1 MPLDYRRIN
10 GPEESVPYELFIRK
24 SKSTH
29 KDTAESKLPEASG
42 EQRKICK

>member
-10 GPEESVPYELFIRK
+10 GPEESVPYELFLRK
-24 SKSTH
+24 VKPSEE
-29 KDTAESKLPEASG
+29 DSKLPKSSG

>member
-10 GPEESVPYELFIRK
+10 GPDESVPYELFLRK
-24 SKSTH
+24 VKSPDKAT
-29 KDTAESKLPEASG
+29 KLPESSG